1 MESPLVCGLRQDG
14 RKPQEIRRL
23 DLELGVVECAD
34 GSALFTQGNTQVLA
48 FVLGP
53 RQAPKERSK
62 VNVYFSAARFS
73 SIGERRRVV
82 QGDKRSSEFEA
93 SACKVFERV
102 VMMEQLTGSQVDIY
116 AHVQQDD
123 GSLESVAL
131 NAMSLALMDAGVPL
145 RDLLVSCSSGYFDSV
160 AFVDLNQQEA
170 NHSQMLSEYKVAI
183 LPRSGRI
190 AYIGYDD
197 AGGHKLS
204 SEIVRTVTQTAIQGC
219 SAVHTHLLSK
229 LLLN

>member
-1 MESPLVCGLRQDG
+1 MDAPLVCGLRQDG
-14 RKPQEIRRL
+14 RKPHEIRRL
-23 DLELGVVECAD
+23 GLELGVVECAD

-53 RQAPKERSK
+53 RQAPKDKSRI
-62 VNVYFSAARFS
+62 NVFFSAARFS

-102 VMMEQLTGSQVDIY
+102 VMMEQLQGSQVDIY

-131 NAMSLALMDAGVPL
+131 NAMSMALMDAGVPL
-145 RDLLVSCSSGYFDSV
+145 RDLLVSCSSGFYDSV

-183 LPRSGRI
+183 MPRSGRI
-190 AYIGYDD
+190 AYISYDD

-204 SEIVRTVTQTAIQGC
+204 TDIVRTVTQTAAQGC
-219 SAVHTHLLSK
+219 ATVHSFISQMLLSA
-229 LLLN
+229 